1 VSEPLFSPSWYR
13 VAALRPRLRSHAHI
27 FRHVYRGERWY
38 VLRDDASGRFHR
50 FSPPAHTV
58 IALMDGNRG
67 LDEIWR
73 LACARLGDDAPT
85 QDEVIQLLAR
95 LHAVDLLNCD
105 VPPNIAELARREG
118 RMRRRRRIARFLS
131 PLAVRLPLLD
141 PDRFLDR
148 AIPFLRPLFGPL
160 GATVWLAVIG
170 WAVMLAV
177 IHWRELTANVT
188 DRVLSAE
195 SLVLLAVLFPLV
207 KVVHEFGHAFAT
219 KVWGGEVHEMG
230 VMFLALMPVPYVN
243 ASSASAFRE
252 KHRRMIVGAAGM
264 LAELF
269 LAALAMFLWTRIE
282 PGTVRAGA
290 YNVML
295 IAGVTTILFNANP
308 LVRFD
313 GYYIVSD
320 LLEIPNLS
328 SRAIRYL
335 GYLIQRYAFGL
346 DEAASPVMARGEAP
360 WLGVY
365 AFASF
370 AYRVVIVSTIVFY
383 VATKYFFVGVVIA
396 LWALMAILV
405 LPMVRHVR
413 FLLFGPQLRH
423 RRGRALAVIGAT
435 LAALGAALWLVPAP
449 FATLAE
455 GVVWIPERAMVRAG
469 ADGEILRLVARPGD
483 TVRAGEPLVIA
494 EDPAL
499 ATRAR
504 TLAARVEELARRR
517 ETLLVE
523 DRVQAEI
530 AREALETAK
539 AQLAWAR
546 ARQDELVVRSPAAGR
561 FLVVDPQ
568 DLPGRFVRRGELLGY
583 VVDPAEATVRVVV
596 PQDTVTLVRERTRG
610 VSVRLAED
618 VWTAIPARIAREVPA
633 ATQQLPSLALSTEGG
648 GGIALDPQGGARGKA
663 FQSHF
668 TFDLALDAGA
678 GIERY
683 GERAFVRFDHGREPL
698 ARQWFRRL
706 RQLFLRAFDV

>member
-1 VSEPLFSPSWYR
+1 MSAPLFSPSWYR
-13 VAALRPRLRSHAHI
+13 VAALRPRLRSHAHV

-38 VLRDDASGRFHR
+38 VLQDDASGRFHR
-50 FSPPAHTV
+50 FSPPAHAV
-58 IALMDGNRG
+58 IALMDGRRTV
-67 LDEIWR
+67 DEIWR

-95 LHAVDLLNCD
+95 LHAIDLLNCD
-105 VPPNIAELARREG
+105 VPPNIEELARREG
-118 RMRRRRRIARFLS
+118 RVRRRRRIARFLS
-131 PLAVRLPLLD
+131 PLAVRFPLID

-148 AIPFLRPLFGPL
+148 TLPLVRPLFGPL
-160 GATVWLAVIG
+160 GALAWLAVVG
-170 WAVMLAV
+170 WAVVLAA
-177 IHWRELTANVT
+177 IHWDELTADIT

-230 VMFLALMPVPYVN
+230 VMFLALVPVPYVN
-243 ASSASAFRE
+243 ASAASAFRE
-252 KHRRMIVGAAGM
+252 KRRRVIVGAAGM

-282 PGTVRAGA
+282 PGAVRAGA

-313 GYYIVSD
+313 GYYILSD

-328 SRAIRYL
+328 SRATRYL

-346 DEAASPVMARGEAP
+346 GEAVSPVMARGEAP
-360 WLGVY
+360 WLGTY

-405 LPMVRHVR
+405 LPMVRQVR
-413 FLLFGPQLRH
+413 FLLFSPQLR
-423 RRGRALAVIGAT
+423 RVRGRALAVTGAT
-435 LAALGAALWLVPAP
+435 LAVLGAALWFAPAP
-449 FATLAE
+449 FATRAE
-455 GVVWIPERAMVRAG
+455 GIVWIPEHAMVRAG
-469 ADGEILRLVARPGD
+469 ADGEIVRLIARPGSM
-483 TVRAGEPLVIA
+483 VRAGDPLILS
-494 EDPAL
+494 EDISL
-499 ATRAR
+499 ATRVR

-546 ARQDELVVRSPAAGR
+546 ARQAELTVRSPAAGR

-583 VVDPAEATVRVVV
+583 VVDPAETVVRVVV
-596 PQDTVTLVRERTRG
+596 PQDTVTLVRGRTRD

-618 VWTAIPARIAREVPA
+618 VWTPIRARIAREVPA

-648 GGIALDPQGGARGKA
+648 GGIALDPQEGARGKA
-663 FQSHF
+663 FQTHF
-668 TFDLALDAGA
+668 TFDLALEAPAGVA
-678 GIERY
+678 RY

-698 ARQWFRRL
+698 ARQWLRRL

>member
-1 VSEPLFSPSWYR
+1 MSGPLFSPSWYR

-38 VLRDDASGRFHR
+38 VLQDDASGRFHR

-58 IALMDGNRG
+58 IALMDGSRS

-73 LACARLGDDAPT
+73 LACARLGDDAPS

-95 LHAVDLLNCD
+95 LHALDLLNCD
-105 VPPNIAELARREG
+105 VPPNIAELARRAG
-118 RMRRRRRIARFLS
+118 RMRRRRRFARFLS
-131 PLAVRLPLLD
+131 PLAVRFPLLD

-148 AIPFLRPLFGPL
+148 ALPFARPLFGPL
-160 GATVWLAVIG
+160 GAALWLAVVG
-170 WAVMLAV
+170 WAVVLAAV
-177 IHWRELTANVT
+177 HWQELTADVT

-195 SLVLLAVLFPLV
+195 SLLLLAILFPLV

-230 VMFLALMPVPYVN
+230 VMLLALMPVPYVN

-269 LAALAMFLWTRIE
+269 LAALAMILWTRIE
-282 PGTVRAGA
+282 PGVVRAGA

-313 GYYIVSD
+313 GYYILSD

-328 SRAIRYL
+328 SRATRYL
-335 GYLIQRYAFGL
+335 GYLIQRYAFGVRGA
-346 DEAASPVMARGEAP
+346 ESPVMARGEAP
-360 WLGVY
+360 WLGAY
-365 AFASF
+365 ALASF
-370 AYRVVIVSTIVFY
+370 AYRVAIIATIVFY
-383 VATKYFFVGVVIA
+383 VATKYFILGVVIA
-396 LWALMAILV
+396 LWALLAIVV
-405 LPMVRHVR
+405 LPMVRQVR
-413 FLLFGPQLRH
+413 FLLFAPQLRG
-423 RRGRALAVIGAT
+423 RRGRALAVTGAT
-435 LAALGAALWLVPAP
+435 FAALGAALWLVPAP

-455 GVVWIPERAMVRAG
+455 GVVWIPERAVVRAG
-469 ADGEILRLVARPGD
+469 ADVESVRLVARPGA
-483 TVRAGEPLVIA
+483 RIAAGAPLMIA
-494 EDPAL
+494 EDMAL
-499 ATRAR
+499 AARVR
-504 TLAARVEELARRR
+504 TLAARVEELARRH

-561 FLVVDPQ
+561 FLVVEPQ
-568 DLPGRFVRRGELLGY
+568 NLPGRFVRRGEPLGY
-583 VVDPAEATVRVVV
+583 VVDPGEAVVRVVV
-596 PQDTVTLVRERTRG
+596 PQDTVSLVRGRTRG

-618 VWTAIPARIAREVPA
+618 VWTPIPARIAREVPA
-633 ATQQLPSLALSTEGG
+633 ATQQLPSLALSTRGG
-648 GGIALDPQGGARGKA
+648 GGIALDPQEGARGKA

-668 TFDLALDAGA
+668 TFDLALDAETGV
-678 GIERY
+678 ERY

-698 ARQWFRRL
+698 ARQWLRRL